1 MSEEKFDA
9 IVVGAGVAGCVAAY
23 VLAKEGLDVL
33 VIERSNYAGSKN
45 MTGGRLYAHS
55 LERVMPGFAEEAPV
69 ERLVTREKISFITDD
84 DSVTLDYH
92 TGEAF
97 SAEAASYTVLRGKF
111 DQWLQEKAESEGAQ
125 FIPGIRVDR
134 LLQDETGRVTGVQ
147 AGEDELLAECV
158 ILADGVNSLLAQSI
172 GLLPKYHAHQYAVGA
187 KEVIGLSK
195 QVINDRF
202 GLSDGEGAAW
212 LFAGSASAGLMGGG
226 FLYTN
231 EDSISLGVVCGLGDI
246 EKSPKTVPQ
255 MLEDLK
261 NHPSVKPL
269 IEGGEL
275 LEYSGHLVPEG
286 GYDMVPEKLAA
297 DGVLITG
304 DAAALCINLGFI
316 VRGMDLAVASG
327 ECAARA
333 VIDAKKAGDFSAAGL
348 AGYRRRLEESF
359 VLRDMKQYRN
369 VPHLMENPRLF
380 SDYPKMT
387 AGIMRDLFRYDGS
400 PVPPVRK
407 SLWQRVKAAGVMNL
421 LKDGYGWGKAL

>member
-33 VIERSNYAGSKN
+33 VIERGNYAGSKN

-202 GLSDGEGAAW
+202 
-212 LFAGSASAGLMGGG
+212 
-226 FLYTN
+226 
-231 EDSISLGVVCGLGDI
+231 V
-246 EKSPKTVPQ
+246 
-255 MLEDLK
+255 
-261 NHPSVKPL
+261 
-269 IEGGEL
+269 
-275 LEYSGHLVPEG
+275 
-286 GYDMVPEKLAA
+286 
-297 DGVLITG
+297 
-304 DAAALCINLGFI
+304 
-316 VRGMDLAVASG
+316 
-327 ECAARA
+327 
-333 VIDAKKAGDFSAAGL
+333 
-348 AGYRRRLEESF
+348 
-359 VLRDMKQYRN
+359 
-369 VPHLMENPRLF
+369 
-380 SDYPKMT
+380 
-387 AGIMRDLFRYDGS
+387 
-400 PVPPVRK
+400 
-407 SLWQRVKAAGVMNL
+407 
-421 LKDGYGWGKAL
+421 

>member
-1 MSEEKFDA
+1 
-9 IVVGAGVAGCVAAY
+9 
-23 VLAKEGLDVL
+23 
-33 VIERSNYAGSKN
+33 
-45 MTGGRLYAHS
+45 
-55 LERVMPGFAEEAPV
+55 
-69 ERLVTREKISFITDD
+69 
-84 DSVTLDYH
+84 
-92 TGEAF
+92 
-97 SAEAASYTVLRGKF
+97 
-111 DQWLQEKAESEGAQ
+111 
-125 FIPGIRVDR
+125 
-134 LLQDETGRVTGVQ
+134 
-147 AGEDELLAECV
+147 
-158 ILADGVNSLLAQSI
+158 
-172 GLLPKYHAHQYAVGA
+172 
-187 KEVIGLSK
+187 
-195 QVINDRF
+195 
-202 GLSDGEGAAW
+202 
-212 LFAGSASAGLMGGG
+212 MGGG

-304 DAAALCINLGFI
+304 DAAALCINLGFV

>member
-33 VIERSNYAGSKN
+33 VIERGNYAGSKN

-55 LERVMPGFAEEAPV
+55 LERVMPGWAEEAPV

-84 DSVTLDYH
+84 ETVTLDYH
-92 TGEAF
+92 TGRAF

-111 DQWLQEKAESEGAQ
+111 DQWLAEKAEAEGAQ

-134 LLQDETGRVTGVQ
+134 LLQDDAGRVVGVQ
-147 AGEDELLAECV
+147 AGEDELFAECV
-158 ILADGVNSLLAQSI
+158 ILADGVNSLLAKSI
-172 GLLPKYHAHQYAVGA
+172 GLLPEYHAHQYAVGA
-187 KEVIGLSK
+187 KEVIALPRK
-195 QVINDRF
+195 VIDDRF
-202 GLSDGEGAAW
+202 GLSGKEGAAW

-231 EDSISLGVVCGLGDI
+231 EDTISLGVVCGLGDI
-246 EKSPKTVPQ
+246 ENAPKTVPQ

-269 IEGGEL
+269 IEGGEIV
-275 LEYSGHLVPEG
+275 EYSGHLVPEG
-286 GYDMVPEKLAA
+286 GYAMVPQKLAA
-297 DGVLITG
+297 DGVMITG
-304 DAAALCINLGFI
+304 DAAGLCINLGFI
-316 VRGMDLAVASG
+316 VRGMDLAITSG

-333 VIDAKKAGDFSAAGL
+333 VIEARKSGDFSEAGL
-348 AGYRRRLEESF
+348 ATYRRLLEESF
-359 VLRDMKQYRN
+359 VLRDMKQWQN
-369 VPHLMENPRLF
+369 VPHQMENPRLF
-380 SDYPKMT
+380 STYPAMV

-400 PVPPVRK
+400 PVPPVRT
-407 SLWQRVKAAGVMNL
+407 SLWKRVRAAGVMNL
-421 LKDGYGWGKAL
+421 LKDGFGWGKAL